1 MSEIINTYPVDRPEQ
16 LVPIDRKKFYDD
28 LVVSGSEK
36 QPSSFVEVVQAFI
49 FNERWELICQKRAK
63 SKNHNPNMIDKT
75 LWWHVVCGDSPHH
88 TVMLE
93 TVQELLTPSIVLG
106 NRIEFLKTYD
116 AMRDY
121 LTTVALLKYMGSDDV
136 CIPNVYSEWIVSTGY
151 RSHNYFGIYAGNMK
165 NVDAE
170 ASGILF
176 YSLQDLAQEMQHNP
190 DLFTPFLHYDMEH
203 YQERME
209 EFLKII
215 Q

>member
-1 MSEIINTYPVDRPEQ
+1 
-16 LVPIDRKKFYDD
+16 
-28 LVVSGSEK
+28 
-36 QPSSFVEVVQAFI
+36 
-49 FNERWELICQKRAK
+49 
-63 SKNHNPNMIDKT
+63 
-75 LWWHVVCGDSPHH
+75 
-88 TVMLE
+88 
-93 TVQELLTPSIVLG
+93 
-106 NRIEFLKTYD
+106 
-116 AMRDY
+116 
-121 LTTVALLKYMGSDDV
+121 
-136 CIPNVYSEWIVSTGY
+136 
-151 RSHNYFGIYAGNMK
+151 MK